1 MTVRINCLSGLKIF
15 ANSVP
20 SASNFKSFSRSME
33 QFFLTEDQINFG
45 NKIPILVQDFDK
57 DTSVGPQF
65 TSLLT
70 TSGNT
75 VSLLSVKAIETCII
89 LSTMGITKKI
99 CFEKRSLIKPAATVV
114 VHQTAIQIIGK
125 V

>member
-1 MTVRINCLSGLKIF
+1 
-15 ANSVP
+15 
-20 SASNFKSFSRSME
+20 ME

-57 DTSVGPQF
+57 HTSVGPQF

-89 LSTMGITKKI
+89 LSTTKGRHRRGAHAQAK
-99 CFEKRSLIKPAATVV
+99 
-114 VHQTAIQIIGK
+114 
-125 V
+125 